1 MHCAVNVFTLSP
13 CTYPVSRLNPSVL
26 CYFARRFH
34 DTEEVFCHA
43 AFWALIWRVRLSV
56 GDQSLGHGNNA
67 SFQETHPCSA
77 ADARLPVQYV
87 RKTKGNHA
95 ETTRGAQVGKALS
108 SNIQCHQRVSI
119 YWLSSCCITACFPA
133 AATRSIASGT
143 LTA

>member
-1 MHCAVNVFTLSP
+1 MFTLSP

-87 RKTKGNHA
+87 RKTIGSHA
-95 ETTRGAQVGKALS
+95 ETTRGAPSWQGTFVKHTLS
-108 SNIQCHQRVSI
+108 PTRLLLLVIVLQ
-119 YWLSSCCITACFPA
+119 YYGLLSRGCYPFDRFGYLNC
-133 AATRSIASGT
+133 
-143 LTA
+143 LV